1 MIFDYL
7 INNWMEVLGLITGLL
22 CVWLLIRENVLTFP
36 IGLIYA
42 VLTVVVVYNEKLYA
56 DVFLNVYYVGMNAY
70 GWFFWL
76 RGGGDRRIE
85 SRLQV
90 GSVTQKQIVWLTSI
104 LVIGSAVMGYALTSY
119 TDADLAYPDSFTT
132 VASFIA
138 MYMSAKKFLES
149 WYLWFIVDV
158 IQVILYL
165 IKGIELYALL
175 YFIYLVMA
183 FFGWKAWK
191 TSAREVLVER

>member
-1 MIFDYL
+1 MFFDYL
-7 INNWMEVLGLITGLL
+7 IHNWMEVLGLISGLL

-42 VLTVVVVYNEKLYA
+42 VLTVVVVHNEKLYA
-56 DVFLNVYYVGMNAY
+56 DIFLNIYYVGMNAY

-76 RGGGDRRIE
+76 RGGGERRGE
-85 SRLQV
+85 RHLQV
-90 GSVTQKQIVWLTSI
+90 GSITQKQILLLASI
-104 LVIGSAVMGYALTSY
+104 LVIGSAVMGYVLTSF

-138 MYMSAKKFLES
+138 MYLSARKYLES

-158 IQVILYL
+158 VQVILYL
-165 IKGIELYALL
+165 IKGIEMYALL

-183 FFGWKAWK
+183 FFGWRAWRA
-191 TSAREVLVER
+191 SARGLPIGD

>member
-1 MIFDYL
+1 
-7 INNWMEVLGLITGLL
+7 MEVLGLISGLL

-42 VLTVVVVYNEKLYA
+42 MLTVVVVYNEKLYA
-56 DVFLNVYYVGMNAY
+56 DVFLNIYYVGMNAY

-76 RGGGDRRIE
+76 RGGGARRVE
-85 SRLQV
+85 RRLQV
-90 GSVTQKQIVWLTSI
+90 GSITQKQILWLASI
-104 LVIGSAVMGYALTSY
+104 LVIGSAVMGYVLTSF

-138 MYMSAKKFLES
+138 MYLSARKYLES

-158 IQVILYL
+158 VQVILYL
-165 IKGIELYALL
+165 IKGIEMYACLL
-175 YFIYLVMA
+175 Y
-183 FFGWKAWK
+183 
-191 TSAREVLVER
+191 TSDAADE

>member
-1 MIFDYL
+1 MFFDYL
-7 INNWMEVLGLITGLL
+7 INNWMEVLGLISGLL

-56 DVFLNVYYVGMNAY
+56 DVFLNIYYVGMNAY

-76 RGGGDRRIE
+76 RGGGERRVE
-85 SRLQV
+85 RHLQV
-90 GSVTQKQIVWLTSI
+90 GSVTQKQILWLTSI
-104 LVIGSAVMGYALTSY
+104 LVIGSAVMGYFLASF

-138 MYMSAKKFLES
+138 MYLSARKYLES

-158 IQVILYL
+158 VQVILYL
-165 IKGIELYALL
+165 IKGIEMYALL

-183 FFGWKAWK
+183 FFGWRAWRL
-191 TSAREVLVER
+191 SARGVPIGD

>member
-1 MIFDYL
+1 MLFC
-7 INNWMEVLGLITGLL
+7 E
-22 CVWLLIRENVLTFP
+22 C
-36 IGLIYA
+36 
-42 VLTVVVVYNEKLYA
+42 
-56 DVFLNVYYVGMNAY
+56 
-70 GWFFWL
+70 
-76 RGGGDRRIE
+76 
-85 SRLQV
+85 LQV
-90 GSVTQKQIVWLTSI
+90 GLVTQKQIVWLTSI
-104 LVIGSAVMGYALTSY
+104 LVIGSGVMGYALTSY

-191 TSAREVLVER
+191 TSAKEVLVAY

>member
-1 MIFDYL
+1 
-7 INNWMEVLGLITGLL
+7 MEVLGLISGLL

-56 DVFLNVYYVGMNAY
+56 DVFLNIYYVGMNAY

-76 RGGGDRRIE
+76 RGGGERRVE
-85 SRLQV
+85 RHLQV
-90 GSVTQKQIVWLTSI
+90 GSVTQKQILWLASI
-104 LVIGSAVMGYALTSY
+104 LVIGSAIMGYVLASF

-138 MYMSAKKFLES
+138 MYLSARKYLES

-158 IQVILYL
+158 VQVVLYL
-165 IKGIELYALL
+165 IKGIEMYALL

-183 FFGWKAWK
+183 FFGWRAWRP
-191 TSAREVLVER
+191 SARGIPIGD

>member
-1 MIFDYL
+1 
-7 INNWMEVLGLITGLL
+7 MEVLGLITGLL
-22 CVWLLIRENVLTFP
+22 CVWLLIKENVLTFP

-42 VLTVVVVYNEKLYA
+42 VLTVLIVYNEKLYA
-56 DVFLNVYYVGMNAY
+56 DVLLNVYYVGMNAY

-76 RGGGDRRIE
+76 RGGGERRVE
-85 SRLQV
+85 RRLEV
-90 GSVTQKQIVWLTSI
+90 GSVTQKQIVWLASI
-104 LVIGSAVMGYALTSY
+104 LVVGSAVMGYTLTSY
-119 TDADLAYPDSFTT
+119 TNADLAYSDSFTT

-138 MYMSAKKFLES
+138 MYLSAKKYLES

-191 TSAREVLVER
+191 ISAQEVPVAH

>member
-22 CVWLLIRENVLTFP
+22 CVWLLIKENVLTFP

-42 VLTVVVVYNEKLYA
+42 VLTVLVVYNEKLYA
-56 DVFLNVYYVGMNAY
+56 DVLLNVYYVGMNAY

-76 RGGGDRRIE
+76 RGGGERRVE
-85 SRLQV
+85 RRLEV
-90 GSVTQKQIVWLTSI
+90 GSVTQKQIVWLASI
-104 LVIGSAVMGYALTSY
+104 LVVGSAVMGYALTSY

-158 IQVILYL
+158 VQLILYL

-191 TSAREVLVER
+191 ISAQEVPVAH

>member
-1 MIFDYL
+1 MFFDYL
-7 INNWMEVLGLITGLL
+7 INNWMEVLGLISGLL

-56 DVFLNVYYVGMNAY
+56 DVFLNIYYIGMNAY

-76 RGGGDRRIE
+76 RGGGERRVE
-85 SRLQV
+85 RHLQV
-90 GSVTQKQIVWLTSI
+90 GSVTQKQILWLTSI
-104 LVIGSAVMGYALTSY
+104 LVIGSAVMGYFLASF

-138 MYMSAKKFLES
+138 MYLSARKYLES
-149 WYLWFIVDV
+149 WYLWFVVDV
-158 IQVILYL
+158 VQVILYL
-165 IKGIELYALL
+165 IKGIEMYALL

-183 FFGWKAWK
+183 YFGWRAWRA
-191 TSAREVLVER
+191 SARGVPIGD

>member
-76 RGGGDRRIE
+76 RGGEDRRIE

-191 TSAREVLVER
+191 TSAQEVLVAH

>member
-22 CVWLLIRENVLTFP
+22 CVWLLIKENVLTFP

-42 VLTVVVVYNEKLYA
+42 VLTVLIVYNEKLYA
-56 DVFLNVYYVGMNAY
+56 DVLLNVYYVGMNAY

-76 RGGGDRRIE
+76 RGGGERRVE
-85 SRLQV
+85 RRLEV
-90 GSVTQKQIVWLTSI
+90 GSVTQKQIVWLASI
-104 LVIGSAVMGYALTSY
+104 LVVGSAVMGYTLTSY
-119 TDADLAYPDSFTT
+119 TNADLAYSDSFTT

-138 MYMSAKKFLES
+138 MYLSAKKYLES
-149 WYLWFIVDV
+149 WYLWFTVDV

-191 TSAREVLVER
+191 ISAQEVPVAH

>member
-1 MIFDYL
+1 
-7 INNWMEVLGLITGLL
+7 MEVLGLISGLL

-56 DVFLNVYYVGMNAY
+56 DVFLNIYYVGMNAY

-76 RGGGDRRIE
+76 RGGGERRVE
-85 SRLQV
+85 RHLKV
-90 GSVTQKQIVWLTSI
+90 GSVTQKQILWLASI
-104 LVIGSAVMGYALTSY
+104 LVIGSTVMGYVLTSF

-132 VASFIA
+132 VASLIA
-138 MYMSAKKFLES
+138 MYLSARKYLES

-158 IQVILYL
+158 VQVILYL
-165 IKGIELYALL
+165 IKGIEMYALL

-183 FFGWKAWK
+183 FFGWRAWRE
-191 TSAREVLVER
+191 SARGVPIGD

>member
-42 VLTVVVVYNEKLYA
+42 VSTVVVVYNEKLYA

-138 MYMSAKKFLES
+138 MYLSAKKFLES
-149 WYLWFIVDV
+149 WYLWFLVDV

-183 FFGWKAWK
+183 FFGWRAWK
-191 TSAREVLVER
+191 TSAQEVLVER

>member
-1 MIFDYL
+1 
-7 INNWMEVLGLITGLL
+7 MEVLGLISGLL

-56 DVFLNVYYVGMNAY
+56 DVFLNIYYVGMNAY

-76 RGGGDRRIE
+76 RGGEERRVE
-85 SRLQV
+85 RHLQV
-90 GSVTQKQIVWLTSI
+90 GSITQKQILWLTSI
-104 LVIGSAVMGYALTSY
+104 LVIGSAVMGYLLTSF

-138 MYMSAKKFLES
+138 MYLSARKYLES

-158 IQVILYL
+158 LQVILYL
-165 IKGIELYALL
+165 IKGIEMYALL

-183 FFGWKAWK
+183 FFGWRAWRA
-191 TSAREVLVER
+191 SARGVPIGD

>member
-76 RGGGDRRIE
+76 RGGGERRVE
-85 SRLQV
+85 RRLQV

-138 MYMSAKKFLES
+138 MYLSAKKFLES
-149 WYLWFIVDV
+149 WYLWFLVDV

-191 TSAREVLVER
+191 TSAKEVLVAH

>member
-76 RGGGDRRIE
+76 RGGGERRVE
-85 SRLQV
+85 RRLQV
-90 GSVTQKQIVWLTSI
+90 GSVTQKQIAWLTSI

-138 MYMSAKKFLES
+138 MYLSAKKFLES
-149 WYLWFIVDV
+149 WYLWFLVDV